1 MRTKT
6 LLITAAI
13 GVATAAGLNAQV
25 YSVNAVG
32 YINLDLKT
40 GFNLVAN
47 QLDNGNGNNV
57 SDILA
62 GLTDGTVYKFLPDG
76 SFDISSLLFGSWSKP
91 DLTLEPGVGFW
102 VKVGSDVT
110 VTLVGEVPQGQL
122 TNPLKAGFNLVSSMV
137 PQAGLLQ
144 TDLGYPAGADDTIY
158 QWSVANGEYIISSIL
173 FGGWQPSEPTIGVG
187 EGFWAK
193 IGADADWSRNFSVNN

>member
-1 MRTKT
+1 
-6 LLITAAI
+6 
-13 GVATAAGLNAQV
+13 
-25 YSVNAVG
+25 
-32 YINLDLKT
+32 
-40 GFNLVAN
+40 VAN

-76 SFDISSLLFGSWSKP
+76 SFDISSLVFGSWSKP

-102 VKVGSDVT
+102 VNVGSDVT

-144 TDLGYPAGADDTIY
+144 TDLGYPTGGDDVIY
-158 QWSVANGEYIISSIL
+158 QWSAASGSYNISSIA
-173 FGGWQPSEPTIGVG
+173 FGSWSPSEPTIGVG
-187 EGFWAK
+187 EAFWAK
-193 IGADADWSRNFSVNN
+193 VGVDADWSRNFSVNN